1 MDVMSP
7 CHFIHRVGLV
17 VPPANPTVEPE
28 LAALLPE
35 SVAIHATRLPVFEA
49 DLQTRLATYPSH
61 YGKCLTSFGDL
72 DIAAHYIGVTGATY
86 AGGLAADVAL
96 CEQLSKSAGAPVRT
110 ASLAIVDALRAIN
123 CDTIALVSPY
133 PDWLTNQSVA
143 YWESAGIRVSQVVST
158 GETFRAYELES
169 DEVSECLM
177 RIKPGSHSAV
187 VMSGTG
193 MLTLPAILSAP
204 KSEVAVLSSNICGAW
219 WLSRQL
225 KSAASPTFRNASPHL
240 AALLD

>member
-1 MDVMSP
+1 VA
-7 CHFIHRVGLV
+7 HFSLTNRVGLV
-17 VPPANPTVEPE
+17 VPPSNPTVEPE

-35 SVAIHATRLPVFEA
+35 SVAIHATRLPIFEA
-49 DLQTRLATYPSH
+49 DLKTRLASYPGH
-61 YGKCLTSFGDL
+61 YANCLASFGEL
-72 DIAAHYIGVTGATY
+72 DIGAHYIGVTGATY
-86 AGGLAADVAL
+86 TGGLAADVAL
-96 CEQLSKSAGAPVRT
+96 CEELSESAGAPVRT

-133 PDWLTNQSVA
+133 PEWLTKLSVA
-143 YWESAGIRVSQVVST
+143 YWESAGICVSQVVST

-169 DEVSECLM
+169 DEVSDCLK
-177 RIKPGSHSAV
+177 RIKPGKHSAV

-193 MLTLPAILSAP
+193 MLTLPAILTAP
-204 KSEVAVLSSNICGAW
+204 KNEVAVLSSNICGAW

-225 KSAASPTFRNASPHL
+225 KSAASPTLAKAAPHL